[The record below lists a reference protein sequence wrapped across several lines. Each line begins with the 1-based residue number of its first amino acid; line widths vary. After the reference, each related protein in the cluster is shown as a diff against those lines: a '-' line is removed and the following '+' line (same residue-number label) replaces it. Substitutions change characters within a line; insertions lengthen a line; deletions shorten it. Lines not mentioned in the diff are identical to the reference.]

1 MGVPHRSDTVA
12 ILTAAGASRRMGTP
26 KALVPWPP
34 GSPDAL
40 PLLRF
45 QLQQL
50 AGFRD
55 VVVVTGAE
63 SLEHQVFEAPARRV
77 HNPDWA
83 SGRSSSL
90 EVGARALPDDAAWL
104 LIAAIDQPL
113 VPEVIDALLAAPGDG
128 PHIPIHAGRRGHP
141 VLLPGRLLGSLRTV
155 STWPEGL
162 RSLVRSED
170 PTLVPVDT
178 PAIHLDLNT
187 PEQLMASSPSGRE
200 TA

>member
-1 MGVPHRSDTVA
+1 MPHRSDAVA

-26 KALVPWPP
+26 KALLLWPP
-34 GSPDAL
+34 GSPAAV
-40 PLLRF
+40 PLIRF

-63 SLEHQVFEAPARRV
+63 SLEHQAFEAPARRV
-77 HNPDWA
+77 HNPNWA

-90 EVGARALPDDAAWL
+90 EVAARALPDDAAWI
-104 LIAAIDQPL
+104 LIAAVDQPL
-113 VPEVIDALLAAPGDG
+113 DPAVVDALLAASGDG
-128 PHIPIHAGRRGHP
+128 PTIPSHAGRRGHP
-141 VLLPGRLLGSLRTV
+141 VLLPGRLLPSLRTV

-162 RSLVRSED
+162 RGLVRSAD

-178 PAIHLDLNT
+178 AAIHLDLNT
-187 PEQLMASSPSGRE
+187 PEQLAAGAPTEPE

>member
-1 MGVPHRSDTVA
+1 MPHRSDTVA

-26 KALVPWPP
+26 KALLLWPP
-34 GSPDAL
+34 GRPDAVSL
-40 PLLRF
+40 VRF

-63 SLEHQVFEAPARRV
+63 SLEHQAFAPPARRV
-77 HNPDWA
+77 HNPGWA

-90 EVGARALPDDAAWL
+90 EVAARALPDDAAWI

-113 VPEVIDALLAAPGDG
+113 DPEVVDALLAAPGEG
-128 PHIPIHAGRRGHP
+128 PHIPIHDGRRGHP
-141 VLLPGRLLGSLRTV
+141 VLLPGRLLPSLRTV

-162 RSLVRSED
+162 RSLVRSEV
-170 PTLVPVDT
+170 PTLVPVDS
-178 PAIHLDLNT
+178 PAIHVDLNT
-187 PEQLMASSPSGRE
+187 PEQVATRAPSGRE